1 MDDLAERK
9 ETNNGRP
16 SRQKR
21 NEKWTTQPKGKK
33 RKMDDPAERKETKN
47 GRPSQKEKRKMDDL
61 AERKETKNG

>member
-9 ETNNGRP
+9 ETKNGRP

-33 RKMDDPAERKETKN
+33 RKWTTQLKGKKRKMDDTAERKETK
-47 GRPSQKEKRKMDDL
+47 S
-61 AERKETKNG
+61 